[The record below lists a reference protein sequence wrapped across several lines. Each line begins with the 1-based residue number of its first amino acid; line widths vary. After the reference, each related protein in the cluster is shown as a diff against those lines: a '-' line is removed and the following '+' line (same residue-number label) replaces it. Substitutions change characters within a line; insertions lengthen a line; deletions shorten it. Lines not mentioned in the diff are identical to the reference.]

1 MKEYTQ
7 LNLDERK
14 KLYVMKK
21 EGTPVAEIA
30 QELNR
35 DKSSLYRELARNT
48 ADPMVGYLPDEANKL
63 AKERKAKLTPKLE
76 GKPELKATVIEQ
88 LIDGWSPEVISG
100 RGKLESSLFR
110 ISHEAIYQ
118 FIYSSEGQSL
128 GLYKFLLRA
137 RPKRGLVHGRKSQKA
152 KIPDRVSIHDR
163 PAHIANREEFGHFE
177 GDLTF
182 FTDNQS
188 MNLGVIIERKTRLA
202 RFIKNESKHAVVV
215 MKGIFNKLAEL
226 PNFARRSITFD
237 NGLEFVKHTALK
249 QFMGIDTYFCD
260 KHSPWQKGQVEQTNS
275 MLHRYLP
282 KNSNLKEVTHE
293 QIKLIEHKFNNR
305 PRKCLGFRTPAE
317 AFSEQLSKFVALQ
330 T

>member
-7 LNLDERK
+7 LKLDERK

-21 EGTPVAEIA
+21 EGIPVTEIA

-48 ADPMVGYLPDEANKL
+48 ADPVVGYLPDEANNL
-63 AKERKAKLTPKLE
+63 ARERKAKLAPKLDRH
-76 GKPELKATVIEQ
+76 PEVKAVVIKQLK
-88 LIDGWSPEVISG
+88 DGWSPEVIAG
-100 RGKLESSLFR
+100 RGKFEHSPFR

-118 FIYSSEGQSL
+118 FIYGNEGQWL

-137 RPKRGLVHGRKSQKA
+137 RPRRGLVHGRKPQKA

-163 PAHIANREEFGHFE
+163 PAHIATREEFGHLE

-188 MNLGVIIERKTRLA
+188 MNLGVVVERKTRLVQL
-202 RFIKNESKHAVVV
+202 IKNESKHAAIV
-215 MKGIFNKLAEL
+215 MRGMFNKLAEL

-237 NGLEFVKHTALK
+237 SGLEFVKHTALK
-249 QFMGIDTYFCD
+249 KFMGVNTYFCD

-282 KNSNLKEVTHE
+282 KNSNLKEVTYE
-293 QIKLIEHKFNNR
+293 QVKSIESKLNSR
-305 PRKCLGFRTPAE
+305 PRKCLGFKTPAE
-317 AFSEQLSKFVALQ
+317 AFNEQLLKFVALQ

>member
-1 MKEYTQ
+1 MKEYTH
-7 LNLDERK
+7 LKLDERK
-14 KLYVMKK
+14 KLYMRKK
-21 EGTPVAEIA
+21 EGIPMAEIA
-30 QELNR
+30 QELKR

-48 ADPMVGYLPDEANKL
+48 ADSLVGYLPDEANKL
-63 AKERKAKLTPKLE
+63 AENRKAILIPKLDRQ
-76 GKPELKATVIEQ
+76 PEAKAVVIEQ
-88 LIDGWSPEVISG
+88 LKDGWSPEVIAG
-100 RGKLESSLFR
+100 RGKLASSLFR
-110 ISHEAIYQ
+110 VSHETIYQ
-118 FIYSSEGQSL
+118 FIYGNEGQGL

-137 RPKRGLVHGRKSQKA
+137 RPRRGLVHGRKAQKA

-163 PAHIANREEFGHFE
+163 PAHIATREEFGHLE

-188 MNLGVIIERKTRLA
+188 MNLGVVVERKTRLVQL
-202 RFIKNESKHAVVV
+202 IKNESKHAAIV
-215 MKGIFNKLAEL
+215 MKGMFNKLAEL

-249 QFMGIDTYFCD
+249 KFMGMNTYFCD

-293 QIKLIEHKFNNR
+293 QIKFIENKFNSR

>member
-1 MKEYTQ
+1 MQEYTQ
-7 LNLDERK
+7 LKLDERK

-21 EGTPVAEIA
+21 EGIPVGKIA
-30 QELNR
+30 QALNR
-35 DKSSLYRELARNT
+35 HKSSLYRELGRNT
-48 ADPMVGYLPDEANKL
+48 LDPIVGYLPDEANILAQERKSKL
-63 AKERKAKLTPKLE
+63 ARKLDRQ
-76 GKPELKATVIEQ
+76 PELKATVIEQ
-88 LIDGWSPEVISG
+88 LEDGWSPEIIAG
-100 RGKLESSLFR
+100 RGNRESSLFR

-118 FIYSSEGQSL
+118 FIYGNEGQRL

-163 PAHIANREEFGHFE
+163 PAHIETREEFGHLE

-188 MNLGVIIERKTRLA
+188 MNLGVVVERKTRLVQL
-202 RFIKNESKHAVVV
+202 IKNESKHAAIV
-215 MKGIFNKLAEL
+215 MRGMFNKLAEL
-226 PNFARRSITFD
+226 PNVARRSITFD

-249 QFMGIDTYFCD
+249 KFMDMNTYFCD

-293 QIKLIEHKFNNR
+293 QIKFVESKLNSR
-305 PRKCLGFRTPAE
+305 PRKCLGFKTPAE
-317 AFSEQLSKFVALQ
+317 AFSEELSKFVALQ